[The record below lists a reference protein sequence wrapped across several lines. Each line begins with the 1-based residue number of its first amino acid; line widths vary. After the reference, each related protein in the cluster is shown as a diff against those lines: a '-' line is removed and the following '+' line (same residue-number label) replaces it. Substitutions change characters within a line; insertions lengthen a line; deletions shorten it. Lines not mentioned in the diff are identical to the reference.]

1 MAGERLI
8 IASRADAISE
18 EAMAATADYA
28 SGRHAFGKPI
38 LGMQYNRFKLAE
50 RKAQVQI
57 QRVFVDHCLGLV
69 VDGMLDDTVAAMAK
83 YQTTEPMSDVLDDC
97 LQMHG
102 GYGFMLEYPICRA
115 YADTR
120 YMRIAGGSNEVIREL
135 IARTI

>member
-1 MAGERLI
+1 
-8 IASRADAISE
+8 
-18 EAMAATADYA
+18 
-28 SGRHAFGKPI
+28 
-38 LGMQYNRFKLAE
+38 MQYNRFKLSE
-50 RKAQVQI
+50 RKAQVHS

-83 YQTTEPMSDVLDDC
+83 YQTTELMSDVLDDC

-120 YMRIAGGSNEVIREL
+120 YMRIAGDRKSTRLNSSH
-135 IARTI
+135 